1 MTNYATEEDRIAAQ
15 ARAAD
20 RKRRREVNAN
30 RKKKGEPP
38 LRDDEPTPQ
47 FVKKTP
53 EEIKKRKA
61 AEKTARRLKYAPVV
75 CECGHTINHSDGKAQ
90 HLKSDIH
97 LHWMMDNTT
106 THEERAALISKRH
119 AIRRVERLYYG
130 DYRDKQRAK
139 IAEEIAMM
147 QLEDKQ

>member
-53 EEIKKRKA
+53 EEVKKRKA
-61 AEKTARRLKYAPVV
+61 VADAARHARAPAFT
-75 CECGHTINHSDGKAQ
+75 CECGHTMKNSSGKAQ

-97 LHWMMDNTT
+97 LHWMMDNSTT
-106 THEERAALISKRH
+106 PEERDALISKRH

-130 DYRDKQRAK
+130 DYRDNQRAK